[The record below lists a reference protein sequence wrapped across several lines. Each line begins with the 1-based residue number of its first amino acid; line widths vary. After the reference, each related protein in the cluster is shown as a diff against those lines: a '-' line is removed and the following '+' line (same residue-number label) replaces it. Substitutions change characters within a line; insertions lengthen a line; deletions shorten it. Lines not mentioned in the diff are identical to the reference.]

1 MWLIA
6 GLGNPGKHYL
16 HSRHNA
22 GFLLV
27 DYAASRWAP
36 RSCMSRSGLSL
47 SVKLRYAEERVV
59 LLKPQTFMNRSGL
72 AVREAMTRYAE
83 DEPRLI
89 VAYDDFH
96 LPLGKLRLRERGS
109 AGGHHGMESI
119 IDCLGTGEF
128 FRLRLGIADEEVP
141 PDAVDFVLGPFPP
154 DARNVVEEMLDNGLQ
169 ALESLM
175 TAGPAKTMSLF
186 N

>member
-1 MWLIA
+1 MA
-6 GLGNPGKHYL
+6 
-16 HSRHNA
+16 RT
-22 GFLLV
+22 
-27 DYAASRWAP
+27 
-36 RSCMSRSGLSL
+36 GLSL
-47 SVKLRYAEERVV
+47 SLKVRRAEETVV

-72 AVREAMTRYAE
+72 AVSEAMTRYA
-83 DEPRLI
+83 DSQPRLI

-119 IDCLGTGEF
+119 IECLGTGEF
-128 FRLRLGIADEEVP
+128 FRLRLGIADEELK
-141 PDAVDFVLGPFPP
+141 PDAVDFVLGPFPAG
-154 DARNVVEEMLDNGLQ
+154 ARSIIEEMLDGGLQ

-175 TAGPAKTMSLF
+175 TVGPAKTMSLF